1 MRTSLGQ
8 FSFAL
13 IVLKIFTREF
23 YSIGALFAVYGA
35 GVLGV
40 SAFRRMQGNR
50 QFFSEVGDDGLS
62 RKRYDASSAGG
73 TAQQPSVG
81 HTRIPIQWLE
91 HHRSALPFAETLPS
105 GLNGHAIACS
115 AQMPFKD
122 LHPEIREKIYAYA
135 FSGSATDIAIGEEN
149 ISAQRLSSL
158 NKGKVCRGDTALFLV
173 NRLVYSD
180 AKHLLYDN
188 REFVFASMQDFNR
201 WIPHIAG
208 NVQFIQHLTIGRS
221 TSGLLRQCYELLQRA
236 TSLKS
241 FQVTF
246 SYAIKGTLKKH
257 LDEH

>member
-62 RKRYDASSAGG
+62 RKRFRTSGNVVVVLTSL
-73 TAQQPSVG
+73 SVAAYI
-81 HTRIPIQWLE
+81 TL
-91 HHRSALPFAETLPS
+91 LETLPS

-115 AQMPFKD
+115 AQMPFEN
-122 LHPEIREKIYAYA
+122 LPPEIREKIYAYA
-135 FSGSATDIAIGEEN
+135 FSGSATDIAIGKEN

-173 NRLVYSD
+173 NRLVYSE

-221 TSGLLRQCYELLQRA
+221 TPGLLRQCYELLQRA